1 MKSQKKS
8 ALRLNQGHLVF
19 DLRRSVR
26 HLRIQDSTKGWALPN
41 EVPDLLPQFR
51 RNFRIEECLHP
62 VDQHATGTPGTDWLA
77 EFPREDGSGCSSARR
92 HEPETRFARWPP
104 PPPGCGQ
111 RWPGPRRPARSP
123 LDDLRAPSRDRRLLE
138 IPPTPLAPFF
148 LFQRSFK
155 CMSILNRAIYVTPV
169 PQDIVLSAWQR
180 SILEIS
186 RNLKSS
192 LKTRPIAVPILKRFD
207 GLVDI
212 GARSVSS
219 DSYFSQFSDSYNS

>member
-92 HEPETRFARWPP
+92 HESETRSARWLPP
-104 PPPGCGQ
+104 ACEQ
-111 RWPGPRRPARSP
+111 RSP
-123 LDDLRAPSRDRRLLE
+123 DRLSPISARHYVIEGSWKFHPHRSRH
-138 IPPTPLAPFF
+138 
-148 LFQRSFK
+148 
-155 CMSILNRAIYVTPV
+155 
-169 PQDIVLSAWQR
+169 
-180 SILEIS
+180 
-186 RNLKSS
+186 
-192 LKTRPIAVPILKRFD
+192 
-207 GLVDI
+207 
-212 GARSVSS
+212 
-219 DSYFSQFSDSYNS
+219 SQFSSALSNNGPLFPSRI